1 MPNQQTMLSLALVGC
16 IKDSLILP
24 SMLAD
29 FLLFH
34 LNLRDPS
41 LYASYCSP
49 TNDVVEFLTAT
60 ALATGKLKKGG
71 VPDLDATAYWLV
83 QRYRAGV
90 LGKFI
95 LDEVTEQAHEAWLE
109 AERTQPESG
118 HAARRRMKEEK
129 QAAWVKKK
137 SENAGM

>member
-16 IKDSLILP
+16 VKDSLILP
-24 SMLAD
+24 STLAD

-34 LNLRDPS
+34 LNLRSPS
-41 LYASYCSP
+41 LYAAYSPP
-49 TNDVVEFLTAT
+49 TNDVMEFLTAT

-90 LGKFI
+90 LGRFI
-95 LDEVTEQAHEAWLE
+95 LDEVKEGGYEAWVE
-109 AERTQPESG
+109 AEKRQGESG
-118 HAARRRMKEEK
+118 HAARRRVKEEK
-129 QAAWVKKK
+129 RVALAKKR
-137 SENAGM
+137 GMNE